1 MKLPDTNVLIYSVN
15 TTSRYHD
22 ASCQWL
28 QQSLGSAHGVGM
40 AWIVL
45 IGFLRLTTHPRILP
59 TPLPIATALGLVD
72 EWLSHPNV
80 HIVDPGERHAGIL
93 GRILLTLGTAGNLT
107 NDAHLAAL
115 AIEHNAEVA
124 TFDRDFH
131 RFEGARYQILG

>member
-1 MKLPDTNVLIYSVN
+1 MRLPDTNVLIYTVN
-15 TTSRYHD
+15 TPSPHHRVSCEWLERSLAD
-22 ASCQWL
+22 AR
-28 QQSLGSAHGVGM
+28 GVGM

-59 TPLPIATALGLVD
+59 SPLPIGTALAVVD
-72 EWLSHPNV
+72 DWLSHPNV
-80 HIVDPGERHAGIL
+80 RIVDPGVRHAGIL
-93 GRILLTLGTAGNLT
+93 GRILLSLGTAGNLT

-124 TFDRDFH
+124 TFDRDFN